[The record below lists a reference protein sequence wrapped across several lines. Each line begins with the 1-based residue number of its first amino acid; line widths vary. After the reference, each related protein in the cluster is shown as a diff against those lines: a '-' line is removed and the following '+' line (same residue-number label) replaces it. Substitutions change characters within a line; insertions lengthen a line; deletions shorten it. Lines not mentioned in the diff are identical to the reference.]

1 MLDLSWSKNCVIYPV
16 SGGTPVAAA
25 AALPKSG
32 TGTTLQINGSKLYAL
47 LVTLSINKNITFLEH
62 LKQAT

>member
-1 MLDLSWSKNCVIYPV
+1 M
-16 SGGTPVAAA
+16 AAA